1 MGSWWL
7 PRRNLTECP
16 HVSTTRKASGAR
28 PFTARSVVAS
38 TLLGAR
44 PPVLSAR
51 VLVRS
56 GALFG
61 ISEGTVRVALT
72 RMVALVSW
80 PPTER
85 AATSWSDGSAPASAS
100 RTRAADGSTRVDG
113 WDGGWELHVVRPE
126 RRDAAERAALR
137 AAAGRLRLVERARRH
152 LDAAGQPRRTTST
165 RRPPTG
171 RRRRHVVHGPA
182 RRTRRT
188 GQGAV
193 GPRRLG
199 RRRRVLV
206 ERIRAAG
213 AELGRRG
220 DLGDGRLAAAFVLE
234 ADVLRHL
241 HHDRCCPP
249 SCSPRGGPGR
259 PCGPASRSSTPGSW
273 PPGVSGCATEVPR
286 GGE

>member
-72 RMVALVSW
+72 RMVAAGELATDGEGRYELVG
-80 PPTER
+80 R
-85 AATSWSDGSAPASAS
+85 L
-100 RTRAADGSTRVDG
+100 RTRQREQDESRRWVDPGG

-137 AAAGRLRLVERARRH
+137 AAAGRLRLVEARDGTWTRPANLDARRRPDDRRLVAAAVTSFTARPDEPDALARALWD
-152 LDAAGQPRRTTST
+152 LDAWAGD
-165 RRPPTG
+165 
-171 RRRRHVVHGPA
+171 A
-182 RRTRRT
+182 
-188 GQGAV
+188 
-193 GPRRLG
+193 
-199 RRRRVLV
+199 RVLV

-241 HHDRCCPP
+241 HHDPLLP
-249 SCSPRGGPGR
+249 SELLAARWPGPTLR
-259 PCGPASRSSTPGSW
+259 ARFEEFDARFLAAW
-273 PPGVSGCATEVPR
+273 R
-286 GGE
+286 QWLRH